1 MAASI
6 KAALGV
12 DAHVVA
18 GSRGQFDVVADGALL
33 FSKQTEQRFSGT
45 RRDCRRPA
53 GASHGAG
60 SAIAA
65 DRLAV

>member
-33 FSKQTEQRFSGT
+33 FSKQTEQRFPEPDEIVGALRARLT
-45 RRDCRRPA
+45 APVRP
-53 GASHGAG
+53 
-60 SAIAA
+60 
-65 DRLAV
+65 